1 MAPLVQCAN
10 LILHLV
16 VNFIV
21 SSDVAPL
28 FVSIVTPLYFHP
40 FPKLYRVRLEAL
52 RSFVNLAELL
62 NLNFC
67 ESQRKF
73 PAT

>member
-10 LILHLV
+10 LTLHLV
-16 VNFIV
+16 VIFMV

-28 FVSIVTPLYFHP
+28 FVSIVTPPYFHP
-40 FPKLYRVRLEAL
+40 FPKLYAVRLEAL
-52 RSFVNLAELL
+52 RSCVNLADLL

-67 ESQRKF
+67 ESQRKC